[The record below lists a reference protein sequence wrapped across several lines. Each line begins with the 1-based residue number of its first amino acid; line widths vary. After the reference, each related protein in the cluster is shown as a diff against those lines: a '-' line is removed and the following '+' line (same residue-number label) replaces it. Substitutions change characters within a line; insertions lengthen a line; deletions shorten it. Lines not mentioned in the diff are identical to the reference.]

1 MIYEVNEKQQR
12 IKYIRVLEK
21 FFTRTISLLKL
32 DNFDKDLFKQRT
44 KKNYEELVKT
54 KAVELHSEYYEGLQ
68 NFINKTMIYL
78 EEHSNTF
85 QEERAT
91 LLKDANL
98 LQKEKNKSNY
108 KKDKHKNQKFND
120 YINSLRINY
129 VINEM
134 VTNSSSDFFRYS
146 MDGIAQHSGFVHG
159 IAFSRAFQKHTGIKP
174 SVFIKELSERQ
185 HLKSA

>member
-44 KKNYEELVKT
+44 KKNYEDRVKT
-54 KAVELHSEYYEGLQ
+54 KEVEVDTEYYEGIKV
-68 NFINKTMIYL
+68 FINKTMFYL
-78 EEHSNTF
+78 EEHTKSF
-85 QEERAT
+85 EEERAN

-98 LQKEKNKSNY
+98 KKKEKNSSNY

-120 YINSLRINY
+120 GY
-129 VINEM
+129 
-134 VTNSSSDFFRYS
+134 
-146 MDGIAQHSGFVHG
+146 
-159 IAFSRAFQKHTGIKP
+159 
-174 SVFIKELSERQ
+174 
-185 HLKSA
+185 

>member
-44 KKNYEELVKT
+44 KKNYEELIKT
-54 KAVELHSEYYEGLQ
+54 KEIELYSEYYEGIKT
-68 NFINKTMIYL
+68 FINKTMFYL
-78 EEHSNTF
+78 EEHSKSF
-85 QEERAT
+85 EEERAI

-120 YINSLRINY
+120 GY
-129 VINEM
+129 
-134 VTNSSSDFFRYS
+134 
-146 MDGIAQHSGFVHG
+146 
-159 IAFSRAFQKHTGIKP
+159 
-174 SVFIKELSERQ
+174 
-185 HLKSA
+185 

>member
-21 FFTRTISLLKL
+21 FFTRTVSLLKL

-44 KKNYEELVKT
+44 KKNYEDLIKT
-54 KAVELHSEYYEGLQ
+54 KEIELYSEYYEGIKF
-68 NFINKTMIYL
+68 FINKTMFYL
-78 EEHSNTF
+78 EEHTNSF
-85 QEERAT
+85 EEERAI

-120 YINSLRINY
+120 GY
-129 VINEM
+129 
-134 VTNSSSDFFRYS
+134 
-146 MDGIAQHSGFVHG
+146 
-159 IAFSRAFQKHTGIKP
+159 
-174 SVFIKELSERQ
+174 
-185 HLKSA
+185 

>member
-54 KAVELHSEYYEGLQ
+54 KEIELYSDYYESIKV
-68 NFINKTMIYL
+68 FINKTMFYL
-78 EEHSNTF
+78 EEHKKSF
-85 QEERAT
+85 EEERAT

-98 LQKEKNKSNY
+98 IQKEKNSTNY

-120 YINSLRINY
+120 GY
-129 VINEM
+129 
-134 VTNSSSDFFRYS
+134 
-146 MDGIAQHSGFVHG
+146 
-159 IAFSRAFQKHTGIKP
+159 
-174 SVFIKELSERQ
+174 
-185 HLKSA
+185 